1 MEGNGVVSTTAIFV
15 AEFVGTFFLTF
26 IGAGSILQSTAMG
39 EAGFGLLGIAIAHG
53 VALSIAVSATGAI
66 SGGHINPAVTL
77 GLFVAGKVRSGL
89 VPVYIIAQCLG
100 SFVGA
105 LLLRA
110 IFPAEVVISAGLGTP
125 APAPGVSFGMVI

>member
-53 VALSIAVSATGAI
+53 LALSIAVSATGAI

-100 SFVGA
+100 WSMATMPPF
-105 LLLRA
+105 
-110 IFPAEVVISAGLGTP
+110 I
-125 APAPGVSFGMVI
+125 